1 MEIKVKS
8 MTRLGKSVAVVAV
21 GAVIAALATGCASGG
36 GTAPTGGASASDG
49 GSGGGAV
56 TLEFW
61 SFYQG
66 SEAAFV
72 DKWVKD
78 YNASHKDVQI
88 HHTVVSQSD
97 YTTTLIPT
105 ALANG
110 SAPDILYVE
119 PSTFTKYAEAGALA
133 DLDPYYT
140 DKLKSDILPAVLDSA
155 TYGGKLLALPMELET
170 LGLFYDKN
178 LLASERITP
187 PKTWTELK
195 SAAQKLTTHSRFG
208 LALPVEDTGYT
219 LFNFYPFMWM
229 AGADVTD
236 GKGKYTVDTPQ
247 MADALDFW
255 GSFRQSGS
263 SPSSLQIGPW
273 DVGNIATGV
282 AAMQESGSY
291 AIKATETDY
300 KKAPIA
306 AEALPAPDGGK
317 SITVAGGQKLAV
329 NAASKH
335 VKEAADFIFSGFG
348 SDDISVASGWVTE
361 AKFAYPARQSVIDA
375 NKDVFTQGLRAT
387 FTDFYDTARPEPSY
401 PAVVTEALR
410 TALQDVVF
418 GGMSGTDAAKKA
430 QTAIDAG

>member
-8 MTRLGKSVAVVAV
+8 MRKLGRAVAV
-21 GAVIAALATGCASGG
+21 GAAVAALTAGCTSGG
-36 GTAPTGGASASDG
+36 GSDTSESGGPDG
-49 GSGGGAV
+49 GVV

-66 SEAAFV
+66 SEAEFV
-72 DKWVKD
+72 ANWVKD
-78 YNASHKDVQI
+78 YNASHTDVQI
-88 HHTVVSQSD
+88 HHTVVSQTD

-119 PSTFTKYAEAGALA
+119 PATFTKYAESGALA
-133 DLDPYYT
+133 DLEPYYT
-140 DKLKSDILPAVLDSA
+140 DELKADILPAVLDSA
-155 TYGGKLLALPMELET
+155 TYDGKLLALPMELET
-170 LGLFYDKN
+170 LGLFYDED
-178 LLASERITP
+178 LLASEGVTP
-187 PKTWTELK
+187 PTTWDELK
-195 SAAQKLTTHSRFG
+195 SAAEHLTTDDRYG
-208 LALPVEDTGYT
+208 LVLPVEDSGYT

-236 GKGKYTVDTPQ
+236 GEGNYTVDTPE

-255 GSFRQSGS
+255 GSFVQSGS
-263 SPSSLQIGPW
+263 SPTSLQIGPW

-291 AIKATETDY
+291 AIKATESDYTD
-300 KKAPIA
+300 ASIA
-306 AEALPAPDGGK
+306 AVPLPAPDGGE
-317 SITVAGGQKLAV
+317 SVTVAGGQKLAV

-335 VKEAADFIFSGFG
+335 VEEAADFIFSGFG

-375 NKDVFTQGLRAT
+375 NADIFNEGLRAT

-410 TALQDVVF
+410 TALQDVMF
-418 GGMSGTDAAKKA
+418 GGMSGADAAQKA
-430 QTAIDAG
+430 QAAIDAG

>member
-1 MEIKVKS
+1 MRK
-8 MTRLGKSVAVVAV
+8 LGRAVAV
-21 GAVIAALATGCASGG
+21 GTAMAALTAGCTSGG
-36 GTAPTGGASASDG
+36 GSEASGTGSDDG
-49 GSGGGAV
+49 VV

-66 SEAAFV
+66 SEADFV
-72 DKWVKD
+72 DSWVQD
-78 YNASHKDVQI
+78 YNAAHKDVQI
-88 HHTVVSQSD
+88 HHTVVSQTD

-119 PSTFTKYAEAGALA
+119 PSTFTKYAESGALA

-140 DKLKSDILPAVLDSA
+140 DKLKADILPAVLDSA
-155 TYGGKLLALPMELET
+155 TYDGKILALPMELET
-170 LGLFYDKN
+170 LGLFYDKD
-178 LLASERITP
+178 LLSSEGITP
-187 PKTWTELK
+187 PTTWDELK
-195 SAAQKLTTHSRFG
+195 SAAKQLTTDSRYG
-208 LALPVEDTGYT
+208 LVLPVEDSGYT

-236 GKGKYTVDTPQ
+236 GKGSYTVDTPE

-255 GSFRQSGS
+255 GSFGQSGS

-273 DVGNIATGV
+273 DVGNIATGA

-300 KKAPIA
+300 KDAPIA
-306 AEALPAPDGGK
+306 VEALPAPDGGK

-375 NKDVFTQGLRAT
+375 NKDVFNEGLRAT

-418 GGMSGTDAAKKA
+418 GGMSGADAAKKA
-430 QTAIDAG
+430 QAAIDAG

>member
-1 MEIKVKS
+1 MEIHVNKIMRKAV
-8 MTRLGKSVAVVAV
+8 TAVAVTAMGAAVALT
-21 GAVIAALATGCASGG
+21 AGCSTSGD
-36 GTAPTGGASASDG
+36 DG
-49 GSGGGAV
+49 GVV

-66 SEAAFV
+66 SEADFV
-72 DKWVKD
+72 DKWVTD
-78 YNASHKDVQI
+78 YNSSHKDVQI
-88 HHTVVSQSD
+88 HHTVVSQTD

-119 PSTFTKYAEAGALA
+119 PSTFTKYAESGALA
-133 DLDPYYT
+133 DLTPYYT
-140 DKLKSDILPAVLDSA
+140 DDLKSDILPAVLDSA
-155 TYGGKLLALPMELET
+155 TYDGKILALPMELET
-170 LGLFYDKN
+170 LGLFYDDK
-178 LLASERITP
+178 LLSSEGIEP
-187 PKTWTELK
+187 PKTWDELK
-195 SAAQKLTTHSRFG
+195 SAADKLTTSDRFG
-208 LALPVEDTGYT
+208 LVLPVEDSGYT
-219 LFNFYPFMWM
+219 LFNFWPFMWM

-236 GKGKYTVDTPQ
+236 GKGNYTVDTPQ

-255 GSFRQSGS
+255 GSFQQSGD
-263 SPSSLQIGPW
+263 SPSTLQIGPW
-273 DVGNIATGV
+273 DVGNIATGA

-300 KKAPIA
+300 KDASIQAVP
-306 AEALPAPDGGK
+306 LPSPDGGAG
-317 SITVAGGQKLAV
+317 ITVAGGQKLAV

-375 NKDVFTQGLRAT
+375 NKDVFGEGLRAN

-401 PAVVTEALR
+401 PAVVTDAMR
-410 TALQDVVF
+410 AALQDVMF
-418 GGMSGTDAAKKA
+418 GGMSGADAAKKA
-430 QTAIDAG
+430 QAAIEAG

>member
-1 MEIKVKS
+1 MRK
-8 MTRLGKSVAVVAV
+8 LGSAIAAATAV
-21 GAVIAALATGCASGG
+21 AALAAGCAASGG
-36 GTAPTGGASASDG
+36 AEPTGSGSAPGDGSDG
-49 GSGGGAV
+49 GVV

-66 SEAAFV
+66 SEADFV
-72 DKWVKD
+72 DTWVTD

-88 HHTVVSQSD
+88 HHTVVSQTD
-97 YTTTLIPT
+97 YITTLIPT

-119 PSTFTKYAEAGALA
+119 PSTFTKYAESGALA
-133 DLDPYYT
+133 DLGPYYT
-140 DKLKSDILPAVLDSA
+140 DELKADILPAVLDSV
-155 TYGGKLLALPMELET
+155 TYDGKLLALPMELET
-170 LGLFYDKN
+170 LGLFYDED
-178 LLASERITP
+178 LLASEGIAP
-187 PKTWTELK
+187 PATWDDLQ
-195 SAAQKLTTHSRFG
+195 AAAKQLTTDKRFG
-208 LALPVEDTGYT
+208 LALPVEDSGYT

-236 GKGKYTVDTPQ
+236 GKGTYTVDTPE

-255 GSFRQSGS
+255 GSFVASGS
-263 SPSSLQIGPW
+263 SPTSLQIGPW
-273 DVGNIATGV
+273 DVGNVATGV
-282 AAMQESGSY
+282 AAMQVSGSY

-300 KKAPIA
+300 KDASIA
-306 AEALPAPDGGK
+306 VEALPAPDGGT
-317 SITVAGGQKLAV
+317 SVTVAGGQKLAV

-375 NKDVFTQGLRAT
+375 NEDTFDEGLRAT

-410 TALQDVVF
+410 TALQDVMF
-418 GGMSGTDAAKKA
+418 GGMSGADAAKKA
-430 QTAIDAG
+430 QAAIDAG

>member
-8 MTRLGKSVAVVAV
+8 MSKLGRAVAIGAAV
-21 GAVIAALATGCASGG
+21 AALTAGC
-36 GTAPTGGASASDG
+36 TGGDGSDPIESDG
-49 GSGGGAV
+49 SDGIV
-56 TLEFW
+56 VELEFW

-66 SEAAFV
+66 SEAEFV
-72 DKWVKD
+72 AGWVDD
-78 YNASHKDVQI
+78 YNASHTDVQI
-88 HHTVVSQSD
+88 NHTVVSQTD

-119 PSTFTKYAEAGALA
+119 PSTFTKYAESGALA
-133 DLDPYYT
+133 DLSPYYT
-140 DKLKSDILPAVLDSA
+140 DDLKADILPAVLDSA
-155 TYGGKLLALPMELET
+155 TYEGKLLALPFELET
-170 LGLFYDKN
+170 LGLFYDEA
-178 LLASERITP
+178 LLESEGITP
-187 PKTWTELK
+187 PTTWDELK
-195 SAAQKLTTHSRFG
+195 SAAEQLTTEDRFG
-208 LALPVEDTGYT
+208 LVLPVEDSGYT

-236 GKGKYTVDTPQ
+236 GEGRYTVDTPE

-255 GSFRQSGS
+255 GSFVRSGS
-263 SPSSLQIGPW
+263 SPTTLQIGPW

-291 AIKATETDY
+291 AISATEGDY
-300 KKAPIA
+300 SDAGLA
-306 AEALPAPDGGK
+306 AKALPAPEGGD

-329 NAASKH
+329 NAASEH
-335 VKEAADFIFSGFG
+335 VAEAADFIFSGFG

-375 NKDVFTQGLRAT
+375 NEDIFDEGLRAI

-401 PAVVTEALR
+401 PPVVTEALR
-410 TALQDVVF
+410 TALQDVMF
-418 GGMSGTDAAKKA
+418 GGISGADAAEKA
-430 QTAIDAG
+430 QATIDAR

>member
-8 MTRLGKSVAVVAV
+8 LKRRLVTAVAVVAA
-21 GAVIAALATGCASGG
+21 GSAVAFTSGCTS
-36 GTAPTGGASASDG
+36 TGGDDG
-49 GSGGGAV
+49 VV

-61 SFYQG
+61 SFYAG
-66 SEAAFV
+66 SEADFV
-72 DKWVKD
+72 AQWVDD
-78 YNASHKDVQI
+78 YNASHEDVKI
-88 HHTVVSQSD
+88 NHTVVSQSE

-119 PSTFTKYAEAGALA
+119 PATFTKYAESGALA
-133 DLDPYYT
+133 DLSSYYT
-140 DKLKSDILPAVLDSA
+140 DDLKADILPAVLDSA
-155 TYGGKLLALPMELET
+155 SYDGKLLALPMELET
-170 LGLFYDKN
+170 LGLFYDED
-178 LLASERITP
+178 LLASEGIEPPIT
-187 PKTWTELK
+187 WDELS
-195 SAAQKLTTHSRFG
+195 SAAEKLTTDERYG
-208 LALPVEDTGYT
+208 LVLPVGDDGYT

-236 GKGKYTVDTPQ
+236 GDGEYTVDTPEF
-247 MADALDFW
+247 AEALDFW
-255 GSFRQSGS
+255 GSFAQGGY

-282 AAMQESGSY
+282 SAMQESGSY

-300 KKAPIA
+300 VDASIA
-306 AEALPAPDGGK
+306 AGPLPAPAGGD

-329 NAASKH
+329 NAASEH
-335 VKEAADFIFSGFG
+335 IDEAAEFIFSGFG

-375 NKDVFTQGLRAT
+375 NEDVFDEGLRAN
-387 FTDFYDTARPEPSY
+387 FTAFYDTARPEPSY

-410 TALQDVVF
+410 TALQDVMF
-418 GGMSGTDAAKKA
+418 GGLSGADAAAKA
-430 QTAIDAG
+430 QAAIEAG

>member
-1 MEIKVKS
+1 MEVTVRSRRTLVRAI
-8 MTRLGKSVAVVAV
+8 AI
-21 GAVIAALATGCASGG
+21 GAAIAALTAGCTSGG
-36 GTAPTGGASASDG
+36 ETTQSSGSSSSAEEV
-49 GSGGGAV
+49 V

-66 SEAAFV
+66 SEADFV
-72 DKWVKD
+72 EKWVD
-78 YNASHKDVQI
+78 DFNASHTDVQV
-88 HHTVVSQSD
+88 HHTVVSQTE

-110 SAPDILYVE
+110 TAPDILYVE

-133 DLDPYYT
+133 DLTPYYT
-140 DKLKSDILPAVLDSA
+140 DALKADILPAVLDSA
-155 TYGGKLLALPMELET
+155 TYDGKILALPMELET
-170 LGLFYDKN
+170 LGLFYDKD
-178 LLASERITP
+178 LLASEGITP
-187 PKTWTELK
+187 PTTWEELK
-195 SAAQKLTTHSRFG
+195 AAAQKLTTDKRYG
-208 LALPVEDTGYT
+208 LVLPVEDSGYT

-236 GKGKYTVDTPQ
+236 ADGNYTVNTPQ

-255 GSFRQSGS
+255 GSFVQSGS
-263 SPSSLQIGPW
+263 SPTSLQIGPW

-300 KKAPIA
+300 KDASIA
-306 AEALPAPDGGK
+306 AEALPAPAGGE

-329 NAASKH
+329 NAASPH

-361 AKFAYPARQSVIDA
+361 AKFAYPARQSVIEA
-375 NKDVFTQGLRAT
+375 NKDIFDEGLRAT
-387 FTDFYDTARPEPSY
+387 FTEFYDTARPEPSY

-410 TALQDVVF
+410 TALQDVMF
-418 GGMSGTDAAKKA
+418 GGMSGADAAAKA
-430 QTAIDAG
+430 QAAIEAG

>member
-8 MTRLGKSVAVVAV
+8 MKMKLAKPIALLAASAAVLA
-21 GAVIAALATGCASGG
+21 IAGCTTGG
-36 GTAPTGGASASDG
+36 GGSDG
-49 GSGGGAV
+49 DPV

-66 SEAAFV
+66 SEADFV
-72 DKWVKD
+72 DSWVKD
-78 YNASHKDVQI
+78 WNATHEDIQI
-88 HHTVVSQSD
+88 NHTVVSQTE

-119 PSTFTKYAEAGALA
+119 PSTFTKYAESGALA
-133 DLDPYYT
+133 DLSSYYT
-140 DKLKSDILPAVLDSA
+140 PELKADILPAVLDSA
-155 TYGGKLLALPMELET
+155 TFDGKILALPMELET
-170 LGLFYDKN
+170 LGLFYNED
-178 LLASERITP
+178 LLASQNITP
-187 PKTWTELK
+187 PTTWDELQ
-195 SAAQKLTTHSRFG
+195 AAATQLTTADSYG
-208 LALPVEDTGYT
+208 LVLPVEDSGYT

-236 GKGKYTVDTPQ
+236 GNGNYTVDTPEF
-247 MADALDFW
+247 ADALDFW
-255 GSFRQSGS
+255 GSFVAGGS
-263 SPSSLQIGPW
+263 SPTSLQIGPW

-300 KKAPIA
+300 KDASISA
-306 AEALPAPDGGK
+306 MALPSPSGSD

-335 VKEAADFIFSGFG
+335 IDEAADFIFSAFG
-348 SDDISVASGWVTE
+348 SDDISLASGWVTE

-375 NKDVFTQGLRAT
+375 NQDVFDEGLRAN
-387 FTDFYDTARPEPSY
+387 FTAFYDTARPEPSY

-410 TALQDVVF
+410 TALQDVMF
-418 GGMSGTDAAKKA
+418 GGLSGADAAAKA
-430 QTAIDAG
+430 QAAIEAG

>member
-1 MEIKVKS
+1 MNATQKWG
-8 MTRLGKSVAVVAV
+8 RVAALVVASATVV
-21 GAVIAALATGCASGG
+21 GLAGCSGG
-36 GTAPTGGASASDG
+36 DAAEGDV
-49 GSGGGAV
+49 V

-66 SEAAFV
+66 SEGEFV
-72 DKWVKD
+72 EKWVDD
-78 YNASHKDVQI
+78 YNASHDDVQI
-88 HHTVVSQSD
+88 NHTVVSQSD

-119 PSTFTKYAEAGALA
+119 PSTFTKYAESGALA
-133 DLDPYYT
+133 DLDSYYT
-140 DKLKSDILPAVLDSA
+140 DELKADILPAVLDSA
-155 TYGGKLLALPMELET
+155 TYDGKLLALPMELET
-170 LGLFYDKN
+170 LGLFYDED
-178 LLASERITP
+178 LLAAEGIAP
-187 PKTWTELK
+187 PETWDELK
-195 SAAQKLTTHSRFG
+195 SAAAALTTDSRYG
-208 LALPVEDTGYT
+208 LVLPVEDSGYT

-236 GKGKYTVDTPQ
+236 GDGNYTVDSPE

-255 GSFRQSGS
+255 GSFTQSGS

-273 DVGNIATGV
+273 DLGNIATGA

-291 AIKATETDY
+291 TIKSTETDY
-300 KKAPIA
+300 ADAPINA
-306 AEALPAPDGGK
+306 RALPAPEGGK

-335 VKEAADFIFSGFG
+335 IDEAADFIFSGFG
-348 SDDISVASGWVTE
+348 SEDISVASGWVTE

-375 NKDVFTQGLRAT
+375 NEAIFNEGLRAV

-410 TALQDVVF
+410 TALQDVMF
-418 GGMSGTDAAKKA
+418 GGLSGADAAKKA
-430 QTAIDAG
+430 QAAIDAG